1 MKLHPCSKK
10 HCECES
16 GVSTVVAAVLML
28 GLFVSVMAIINVSYV
43 PQWKGD
49 AEYAHMG
56 DVYGDMST
64 VKSNADLMALAMGME
79 SSRSFSMTMPVV
91 LGGGYIPVF
100 GGGKSSGSLSLND
113 ERFDMI
119 ITAENDSNGTSYR
132 FEFNDLGSLKY
143 VSHNRYFVDQAYI
156 VENGALIVVQNGR
169 SLMKLS
175 PGLTMKTGGNDVSI
189 SVLALEFSGPATTVT
204 SNDVEYVRFT
214 SDDSTVL
221 FNSNETLSAVNITL
235 NTNNPRAWVQFL
247 NTSVE
252 KGGVDALGAHQVR
265 SNDTSVS
272 LELSGGSINGIELYV
287 QKDSLNAQINPLWV
301 AP

>member
-1 MKLHPCSKK
+1 MKFYPFSIK
-10 HCECES
+10 HCES
-16 GVSTVVAAVLML
+16 GISTVVAAVLML
-28 GLFVSVMAIINVSYV
+28 GLFVSVMAIVNVSYV

-56 DVYGDMST
+56 DVYEDMST
-64 VKSNADLMALAMGME
+64 VKSNADLMAMAMSMDDN
-79 SSRSFSMTMPVV
+79 RSFSMTMPVV

-113 ERFDMI
+113 GRFDMV
-119 ITAENDSNGTSYR
+119 ITAENASNGTSYQ
-132 FEFNDLGSLKY
+132 FELSDLGSLKY
-143 VSHNRYFVDQAYI
+143 VSHNRYFIDQSYI
-156 VENGALIVVQNGR
+156 VENGALIMVQNGR

-175 PGLTMKTGGNDVSI
+175 PGLSMEASGNDVSLYI
-189 SVLALEFSGPATTVT
+189 CALELAGPAATVT

-214 SDDSTVL
+214 SSDSRVL

-235 NTNNPRAWVQFL
+235 NTENPRAWVQFL

-252 KGGVDALGAHQVR
+252 YGGIDGLGGHQIS
-265 SNDTSVS
+265 SNDTSVF